1 MENKITDLIYENNR
15 LHEEIERL
23 RKYISLPGYE
33 SRALIEIFSR
43 FADKNLSP
51 VTLSDE
57 NENIIFANEA
67 FCKLIDFSK
76 EEIIGKNLR
85 QFTNR
90 EEFSTYQVNTE
101 LRKRGIA
108 SLFESVFIKKDGT
121 PVPVQISASPV
132 QNDEG
137 KLICIMGI
145 ITDLTAFLKE
155 NTQHNINKLNW

>member
-1 MENKITDLIYENNR
+1 
-15 LHEEIERL
+15 L

-33 SRALIEIFSR
+33 KRALIEIYTR

-51 VTLSDE
+51 ITLSDE

-67 FCKLIDFSK
+67 FCKLIGFSK
-76 EEIIGKNLR
+76 EEITGKNLR

-108 SLFESVFIKKDGT
+108 SLFESVFIRKDGT
-121 PVPVQISASPV
+121 QIPVQISASPV
-132 QNDEG
+132 QNDED
-137 KLICIMGI
+137 KLICVMGI
-145 ITDLTAFLKE
+145 ITDLSSFLKGSDKD
-155 NTQHNINKLNW
+155 NIHKLNW